1 MLTTTQLPRIFIHT
15 ENEEEIRLADPSEKL
30 SVEAVL
36 NFYSGNYPLL
46 TTAKIEGPE
55 IQSDEIIYRFVSTL
69 GTKG

>member
-1 MLTTTQLPRIFIHT
+1 MLITTQLPRVFIHK
-15 ENEEEIRLADPSEKL
+15 ENNEEIRLTDPAEKL

-36 NFYSGNYPLL
+36 NFYARTYPVL

-55 IQSDEIIYRFVSTL
+55 IENDEIIYRFVSTL